1 MSLSR
6 ATTSSQLVEA
16 AISSELYEEVLSGR
30 TTRERKL
37 AVCSGSAGLAP
48 AERAEL
54 LAVLSEDADNAVRER
69 AENALLSQ
77 SVDAFAAA
85 LAGEAPAPQ
94 LFRYCGQ
101 NLADKPAIAVAL
113 LKSPRCPVQF
123 LTSAVR
129 ALPTSVVQEFM
140 QDLDLLS
147 SNRALVAALVGSPSL
162 TVEQRQQL
170 EELLADKVE
179 TEAAFAEAVGDIDTT
194 SEQRA
199 TLLQRLAGMRIVERV
214 QLALKGNR
222 EERMALIRDP
232 CKVVQ
237 RAVLQSSRLTDRE
250 VETFASMAS
259 LTDEILRVI
268 ANSRK
273 FRRNYSV
280 VMNLMNNPK
289 TPIDITL
296 HILPSIT
303 APDLKKLATNRNV
316 AETLRSAAMRL
327 QAQRTQ
333 VRD

>member
-1 MSLSR
+1 M
-6 ATTSSQLVEA
+6 EA
-16 AISSELYEEVLSGR
+16 PISSELYEEILSGR

-37 AVCSGSAGLAP
+37 AVCSGSAGLPA

-54 LAVLSEDADNAVRER
+54 LAVLSEDADDIVRQR

-85 LAGEAPAPQ
+85 LAGESPSPQ

-101 NLADKPAIAVAL
+101 NLIGKPAIATAL
-113 LKSPRCPVQF
+113 IKSPRCPVQF
-123 LTSAVR
+123 LASAAK
-129 ALPTSVVQEFM
+129 ALPTSVVQELM
-140 QDLDLLS
+140 QDLDQLS
-147 SNRALVAALVGSPSL
+147 SNRALVGALVGSPSL

-170 EELLADKVE
+170 EELLADKA
-179 TEAAFAEAVGDIDTT
+179 EAASAFAEAVGDVDIS
-194 SEQRA
+194 SEQRT
-199 TLLQRLAGMRIVERV
+199 TLLQRLAGMRVVERV

-237 RAVLQSSRLTDRE
+237 RAVLQSSMLTDRE

-259 LTDEILRVI
+259 LTDEVLRLI

-280 VMNLMNNPK
+280 VLNLMNNPK
-289 TPIDITL
+289 TPIDLTL
-296 HILPSIT
+296 HMLPNIT
-303 APDLKKLATNRNV
+303 APDLKKLTTNRNV
-316 AETLRSAAMRL
+316 SETLRTAATRL
-327 QAQRTQ
+327 QMQRNQ
-333 VRD
+333 ARSG

>member
-1 MSLSR
+1 M
-6 ATTSSQLVEA
+6 
-16 AISSELYEEVLSGR
+16 
-30 TTRERKL
+30 
-37 AVCSGSAGLAP
+37 AVCSGSAGLAA

-54 LAVLSEDADNAVRER
+54 LAVLAEDADNAVRER

-85 LAGEAPAPQ
+85 LAGDAPAPQ
-94 LFRYCGQ
+94 LFRFCGR

-113 LKSPRCPVQF
+113 IKSPRCPVQF
-123 LTSAVR
+123 LTSA
-129 ALPTSVVQEFM
+129 AKGLPTSAVQELM
-140 QDLDLLS
+140 QDLDRLS
-147 SNRALVAALVGSPSL
+147 SNSALVSALMGSSSL
-162 TVEQRQQL
+162 TAEQRQQL
-170 EELLADKVE
+170 EELIADKAE
-179 TEAAFAEAVGDIDTT
+179 AEAAFAEAVGDVDIPA
-194 SEQRA
+194 EQRA
-199 TLLQRLAGMRIVERV
+199 TLLQRLASMRVVDRV

-289 TPIDITL
+289 TPVDITL
-296 HILPSIT
+296 HMLPSIT
-303 APDLKKLATNRNV
+303 APDLKKLAANRNV
-316 AETLRSAAMRL
+316 SETLRTAAMRL
-327 QAQRTQ
+327 QVQRAQ

>member
-1 MSLSR
+1 
-6 ATTSSQLVEA
+6 
-16 AISSELYEEVLSGR
+16 
-30 TTRERKL
+30 
-37 AVCSGSAGLAP
+37 
-48 AERAEL
+48 L

-94 LFRYCGQ
+94 LFRYCGR
-101 NLADKPAIAVAL
+101 NLADKPTIAVAL
-113 LKSPRCPVQF
+113 IKSPRCPVQF
-123 LTSAVR
+123 LTSA
-129 ALPTSVVQEFM
+129 AKGLPTSAVQELM
-140 QDLDLLS
+140 QDLDRLS
-147 SNRALVAALVGSPSL
+147 SNRALTSALMGSSSL
-162 TVEQRQQL
+162 TAEQRQQL

-179 TEAAFAEAVGDIDTT
+179 AESAFAEAVGDVDIPA
-194 SEQRA
+194 EQRA
-199 TLLQRLAGMRIVERV
+199 TLLQRLAAMRIVERV

-289 TPIDITL
+289 TPVDITL
-296 HILPSIT
+296 HMLPSIT

-316 AETLRSAAMRL
+316 SETLRSAAMRL
-327 QAQRTQ
+327 QVQRTQ